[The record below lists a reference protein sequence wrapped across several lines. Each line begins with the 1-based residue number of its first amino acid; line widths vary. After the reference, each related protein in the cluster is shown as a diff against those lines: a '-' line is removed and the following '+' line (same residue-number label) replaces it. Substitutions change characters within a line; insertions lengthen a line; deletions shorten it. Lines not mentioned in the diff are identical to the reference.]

1 MAKIQ
6 PLKIKLSVIILFYH
20 GERWVDSCIQSLEN
34 QSLSRDLYEIILV
47 DNGGSTPVIDKYE
60 EHKNIDVYH
69 FPVNYGFAG
78 GNNRALDF
86 ATGEIV
92 LLMNQDVVVHYNC
105 LEELLNAFDRYPE
118 AGAISAN
125 MFMVSSRDT
134 IDQYESAQKAVG
146 LYRLSSLGYAS
157 YFLEETEKDIVPVD
171 FVSGSALGFRK
182 SIIKDVGNYLFD
194 SRLGSYMEDLDLS
207 MRLKKAEWKM
217 YVRPKAVVYHYR
229 DEAFSG
235 KPGYMLGKLIHV
247 SGNRLMV
254 YYNNLAMTDFIKK
267 LPILLLG
274 IPLKV
279 TRWDGDTRFNYFM
292 PMIALMLVPLIL
304 VYFGLRVLSNIEAEK
319 ERSSISKQAQ
329 TDNKKWKWCFQV
341 AMLAFFCGIASLFLY
356 EQDWHSIYSA
366 TRLFTWRLLS
376 LLIGLTLLALVVTTL
391 RTKLVFGRIGYS
403 TRFLE
408 LFAVSTTG
416 QFSSVM
422 TPGGV
427 GTLLAVPFLKSCF
440 QIPLA
445 YGAIFVTVDRLFGFY
460 LIGCFALTGGLC
472 YFLNQNYAILI
483 CFPLLLILAWAFFQI
498 LRICDQEIHRFG
510 VPEYGGKMLNHLGT
524 DFLSQLA
531 ICISKLFYF
540 SIIISQFLI
549 ITRALNCSMDLMSA
563 WMIISVSFFGG
574 IISMIPMG
582 LVSRDASILALS
594 SYAGVPASIGLI
606 TIVLMR
612 VVTSIPTA
620 ILGTTCGLWL
630 GKRHLRR

>member
-1 MAKIQ
+1 
-6 PLKIKLSVIILFYH
+6 
-20 GERWVDSCIQSLEN
+20 LEN

-47 DNGGSTPVIDKYE
+47 DNGGSTPSIDKYE
-60 EHKNIDVYH
+60 EQKNIDVYH
-69 FPVNYGFAG
+69 FPVNCGFAG

-86 ATGEIV
+86 ARGEII
-92 LLMNQDVVVHYNC
+92 LLINQDVVAHYNC
-105 LEELLNAFDRYPE
+105 LQELLIAFDHYPE
-118 AGAISAN
+118 AGAIGAN
-125 MFMVSSRDT
+125 MYMVSSIDT
-134 IDQYESAQKAVG
+134 IDQNEPAQKAVG

-157 YFLEETEKDIVPVD
+157 YFLEKTEKDIVPVD
-171 FVSGSALGFRK
+171 FVSGSAFGFRK

-207 MRLKKAEWKM
+207 MRLIKTEWQM
-217 YVRPKAVVYHYR
+217 YVLPKAVVYHYR

-235 KPGYMLGKLIHV
+235 KPGYMLSKLIHV
-247 SGNRLMV
+247 SSNRLMV
-254 YYNNLAMTDFIKK
+254 YFNNLAMSEFLKK
-267 LPILLLG
+267 LPSLLLG

-279 TRWDGDTRFNYFM
+279 VRVDGQSHFNILM
-292 PMIALMLVPLIL
+292 PMVSLGALPFIV
-304 VYFGLRVLSNIEAEK
+304 VYFGLRILSNIEAEK
-319 ERSSISKQAQ
+319 ERSNISQQ
-329 TDNKKWKWCFQV
+329 TQGANKKWKWYFQV
-341 AMLAFFCGIASLFLY
+341 AMLVFFCGIASLFLY
-356 EQDWHSIYSA
+356 DQDWQSIYSA
-366 TRLFTWRLLS
+366 IRLFTWRLLS
-376 LLIGLTLLALVVTTL
+376 LLIGLTLLTLVVTTL
-391 RTKLVFGRIGYS
+391 RTKLVFRRIGYS

-408 LFAVSTTG
+408 LFAVSTAG
-416 QFSSVM
+416 QFSSVI

-427 GTLLAVPFLKSCF
+427 GTLLAVPFLKSYF
-440 QIPLA
+440 QIPMG
-445 YGAIFVTVDRLFGFY
+445 YGTLFVIVDRLFGLYF
-460 LIGCFALTGGLC
+460 IGCLALTGGL
-472 YFLNQNYAILI
+472 YYISNQNYAIFI
-483 CFPLLLILAWAFFQI
+483 CFPLLLILAWAFFQM
-498 LRICDQEIHRFG
+498 LRVCDKEIHRFG

-531 ICISKLFYF
+531 ICISKIFYF

-594 SYAGVPASIGLI
+594 SYAGVPASIGLM
-606 TIVLMR
+606 TIVLLR